1 MKDLIVIGSHCPDFE
16 RQEILNKCIDYL
28 QPVRNDF
35 DILISSHVLIPDF
48 ISNKVDYIFYDKNNE
63 LLYDS
68 KYQNKPYFTPGGTNL
83 YIQSIYVNEFN
94 TYLAVYR
101 LLISGFGFAKVMG
114 YSKAH
119 YIEYDVHLKNTNEL
133 YENSKLLDN
142 YGVVLYKG
150 QLNKNLY
157 MSQFSHGFFQSVD
170 IENLDDTFLYY
181 NKEKLLS
188 LLENSGNKINEKVTQ
203 DIHEKNKKG
212 LLYKDV
218 NIFIEQGCDL
228 FLSETTLKEKRLTW
242 AVPFYHIKKESID
255 FIVVNTF
262 SKKPISVKVIV
273 NSKIY
278 NVDNLKE
285 NAWFVWSLGSSLLDY
300 EIIIYYDDKI
310 KNVIN
315 INDDNREEFKK
326 FSYATTS
333 NK

>member
-1 MKDLIVIGSHCPDFE
+1 MKDLIIIGSHCPDFQ
-16 RQEILNKCIDYL
+16 RQEILNTCIDYL
-28 QPVRNDF
+28 QSVRNDF
-35 DILISSHVLIPDF
+35 DILISSHTIIPDF
-48 ISNKVDYIFYDKNNE
+48 ISNKVDYVFYDKNNE
-63 LLYDS
+63 FLYDS
-68 KYQNKPYFTPGGTNL
+68 KYQNKPWFTPSGTDL

-133 YENSKLLDN
+133 YENSKLLEN
-142 YGVVLYKG
+142 YGVILYKGELNKVLYK
-150 QLNKNLY
+150 
-157 MSQFSHGFFQSVD
+157 SEFSHGFFQSVD

-181 NKEKLLS
+181 NKEKLLK
-188 LLENSGNKINEKVTQ
+188 LLENSPNKINEKVTQ

-218 NIFIEQGCDL
+218 NIFMEQGCDL
-228 FLSETTLKEKRLTW
+228 FLSETSLKEKRLTW
-242 AVPFYHIKKESID
+242 AVPFYNKKNENVD
-255 FIVVNTF
+255 FIVINTF
-262 SKKPISVKVIV
+262 SEIPLSVKVIV

-278 NVDNLKE
+278 NFDNLKK
-285 NAWFVWSLGSSLLDY
+285 NTWFLCSFGSILLDY
-300 EIIIYYDDKI
+300 EIIIYYDGKI

-326 FSYATTS
+326 FNYATTK
-333 NK
+333 N

>member
-68 KYQNKPYFTPGGTNL
+68 KYQNKPWFTPSGSDL
-83 YIQSIYVNEFN
+83 YIQSIYVNEYN

-133 YENSKLLDN
+133 YDNSQLLDS
-142 YGVVLYKG
+142 YGIVLYKG
-150 QLNKNLY
+150 ELNKTLY
-157 MSQFSHGFFQSVD
+157 QSEFSHGFFQSVD

-181 NKEKLLS
+181 NKENLLS
-188 LLENSGNKINEKVTQ
+188 LLENSPNKINEKVTQ

-218 NIFIEQGCDL
+218 NIFMEQGCDL
-228 FLSETTLKEKRLTW
+228 FLSEKTLKEKRLTW
-242 AVPFYHIKKESID
+242 AVPFYNKKNESID

-262 SKKPISVKVIV
+262 SEKPISVKVIV

-278 NVDNLKE
+278 NVDNLQE
-285 NAWFVWSLGSSLLDY
+285 NGWYLWSFGSILLDY
-300 EIIIYYDDKI
+300 EIIIYCDDKI

-315 INDDNREEFKK
+315 INDENREEFKK
-326 FSYATTS
+326 FNYATT
-333 NK
+333 NN

>member
-1 MKDLIVIGSHCPDFE
+1 
-16 RQEILNKCIDYL
+16 
-28 QPVRNDF
+28 
-35 DILISSHVLIPDF
+35 
-48 ISNKVDYIFYDKNNE
+48 
-63 LLYDS
+63 
-68 KYQNKPYFTPGGTNL
+68 
-83 YIQSIYVNEFN
+83 
-94 TYLAVYR
+94 
-101 LLISGFGFAKVMG
+101 
-114 YSKAH
+114 
-119 YIEYDVHLKNTNEL
+119 VHLKNTNEL

-150 QLNKNLY
+150 QLNKTLY
-157 MSQFSHGFFQSVD
+157 MSEFSHGFFQSVD

-181 NKEKLLS
+181 NQEKLLS

-218 NIFIEQGCDL
+218 NIFMEQGCYL

-242 AVPFYHIKKESID
+242 AVPFYHIKNESID

-285 NAWFVWSLGSSLLDY
+285 NGWFVWSLGSSLLDY

-315 INDDNREEFKK
+315 INNDNREEFKK

>member
-150 QLNKNLY
+150 QLNKTLY
-157 MSQFSHGFFQSVD
+157 MNQFSHGFFQSVD

-218 NIFIEQGCDL
+218 NIFMEQGCDL

-242 AVPFYHIKKESID
+242 AVPFYHIKNESID

-285 NAWFVWSLGSSLLDY
+285 NGWFVWSLGSSLLDY